1 MQTVLSKEIV
11 GYGSYN
17 SYVNKKSHPTNI
29 HYSFERILS
38 NKRTLHIYGWDTD
51 TPIWN
56 INYTED
62 GYNYKTVGCVTAFP
76 MDEVQASIK
85 TSNGVDFTVARNDPY
100 EAFVA
105 IVDAVTVKT
114 TEEENQAFYQQYGY

>member
-17 SYVNKKSHPTNI
+17 SYVNKKDHPTNI

-62 GYNYKTVGCVTAFP
+62 GYNYETVGCVTAFP
-76 MDEVQASIK
+76 LDGVNASIK
-85 TSNGVDFTVARNDPY
+85 WNDEDYTISSDDPY
-100 EAFVA
+100 KAFVD
-105 IVDAVTVKT
+105 IVNLVTT
-114 TEEENQAFYQQYGY
+114 TITEEENQAFYKQYGY

>member
-1 MQTVLSKEIV
+1 MLRWL
-11 GYGSYN
+11 
-17 SYVNKKSHPTNI
+17 KS
-29 HYSFERILS
+29 
-38 NKRTLHIYGWDTD
+38 
-51 TPIWN
+51 
-56 INYTED
+56 YTED

-105 IVDAVTVKT
+105 IVDAVSATT
-114 TEEENQAFYQQYGY
+114 TEEEDQAFYQQYGY